1 MFPFAIKE
9 APLRIP
15 FAIKGAPLG
24 FPSVSKRLHEGF
36 LSVSKRLHQGFA
48 SVSKRLYKGF
58 HSVLKRLYKVSIRYY
73 SLYRG
78 FLSVSKWPKKRFPR
92 VCFCLIDF
100 YSFRKVAGTLL
111 YVFSEFASDTIKVE
125 SCLLKYSRT
134 PDLTC
139 LN

>member
-24 FPSVSKRLHEGF
+24 FPSVSKRLHE
-36 LSVSKRLHQGFA
+36 
-48 SVSKRLYKGF
+48 
-58 HSVLKRLYKVSIRYY
+58 
-73 SLYRG
+73 G